1 MPYPPPPYGPPGA
14 PQQPPMYN
22 YDLNQPPNRHPI
34 YQQQNPNM
42 MYQHHP
48 PMQGHWQAPQYASS
62 QPPINN
68 VYNIYIG
75 GALQYSSSLQPNI
88 TYHFGNVAPP
98 QYAAPPNPVYGPQQ
112 QQPAAPPYPQQTY
125 PHMPNQAAPPNYAPI
140 YPTQPM
146 PQQPGYAEY
155 VRSPAYA
162 ARPGGAALPDDGRAF
177 ARRRRNSSRP
187 GVDQL
192 ADAVGRKVFI
202 ETPTP
207 SPDSTKAT
215 GGVPTDVPGRPEI
228 RGRRSVS
235 RSPCGSESDRR
246 VRPGE
251 QDELRKDYRK
261 LLKTADEFRARF
273 PGRTYIA
280 PESWQLHKFTLRQHR
295 KRLVGIDQLGRRYL
309 NATDWGTF
317 PENGRKDQQRE
328 WMERHGFYVC
338 CVECKALRRDCSHTY
353 PCSECRSNGRQ
364 CRLVHPGHDH
374 EICRFDMTC
383 EEPHDE
389 YFAFLDFCLGI
400 PKNTIKFWKFPSKLF
415 RQTEHGCQDR
425 NGAPCNA
432 RQMPMRGIALPYDAD
447 NPYGYVTRRPPRW
460 ICEQFKPQA
469 D

>member
-215 GGVPTDVPGRPEI
+215 GGVPTD
-228 RGRRSVS
+228 
-235 RSPCGSESDRR
+235 
-246 VRPGE
+246 
-251 QDELRKDYRK
+251 
-261 LLKTADEFRARF
+261 
-273 PGRTYIA
+273 
-280 PESWQLHKFTLRQHR
+280 
-295 KRLVGIDQLGRRYL
+295 
-309 NATDWGTF
+309 
-317 PENGRKDQQRE
+317 
-328 WMERHGFYVC
+328 
-338 CVECKALRRDCSHTY
+338 
-353 PCSECRSNGRQ
+353 
-364 CRLVHPGHDH
+364 
-374 EICRFDMTC
+374 ICRFDMTC

>member
-1 MPYPPPPYGPPGA
+1 MSYPPPPYGPPGA
-14 PQQPPMYN
+14 QQWPPMYN
-22 YDLNQPPNRHPI
+22 YNPDQPPNQPPM

-42 MYQHHP
+42 MYQHHQ
-48 PMQGHWQAPQYASS
+48 PMQGHWQAPQYAYS
-62 QPPINN
+62 QPPIYN
-68 VYNIYIG
+68 VFNIYADG
-75 GALQYSSSLQPNI
+75 TLQYSSSLAPNI
-88 TYHFGNVAPP
+88 SFSFSSGNAAPP
-98 QYAAPPNPVYGPQQ
+98 NYAAPPIPMYGPQQ
-112 QQPAAPPYPQQTY
+112 QQPVAPPHPQQIY
-125 PHMPNQAAPPNYAPI
+125 PNRPTQAALPNCAPI

-146 PQQPGYAEY
+146 PRHPGYAEY
-155 VRSPAYA
+155 AGSPAYA
-162 ARPGGAALPDDGRAF
+162 ARPDSAALPDDGRAY
-177 ARRRRNSSRP
+177 ARRKRDSSRP

-192 ADAVGRKVFI
+192 AAAVGREAFTD
-202 ETPTP
+202 TPIP
-207 SPDSTKAT
+207 SADSAKAT
-215 GGVPTDVPGRPEI
+215 GGASADVPGHPEI
-228 RGRRSVS
+228 REHRSVS
-235 RSPCGSESDRR
+235 RSLSDSESDRR

-261 LLKTADEFRARF
+261 LLKIADEFRARY

-295 KRLVGIDQLGRRYL
+295 RRLVSIDQLGRRL
-309 NATDWGTF
+309 GNI
-317 PENGRKDQQRE
+317 PENSRKDEQRE

-389 YFAFLDFCLGI
+389 YFAFLDFCLSI
-400 PKNTIKFWKFPSKLF
+400 PKNTIKLWKFSSKLF

-432 RQMPMRGIALPYDAD
+432 RQMPMRGIALPYKAD
-447 NPYGYVTRRPPRW
+447 NPYGYTGRPPRW
-460 ICEQFKPQA
+460 ICEEFRPQA

>member
-1 MPYPPPPYGPPGA
+1 MSYPPPPNGPPGA
-14 PQQPPMYN
+14 QQWPPIYNYNPDQPPNQPPM
-22 YDLNQPPNRHPI
+22 

-42 MYQHHP
+42 MYQHHQ
-48 PMQGHWQAPQYASS
+48 PMQGHWQALQYAYS
-62 QPPINN
+62 QPPIYK
-68 VYNIYIG
+68 VFNIYADG
-75 GALQYSSSLQPNI
+75 TLQYSSSLAPNVSFSFS
-88 TYHFGNVAPP
+88 FGNAAPP
-98 QYAAPPNPVYGPQQ
+98 HYAAPPNPMYGQQ
-112 QQPAAPPYPQQTY
+112 QQPVAPPHPQQIY
-125 PHMPNQAAPPNYAPI
+125 PNRPTQAAPPNYAPI
-140 YPTQPM
+140 YPTQQM
-146 PQQPGYAEY
+146 PQHPGHAEY
-155 VRSPAYA
+155 AGSPAYA
-162 ARPGGAALPDDGRAF
+162 ARPDSGALPDDGRAY
-177 ARRRRNSSRP
+177 ARRKQDSSRP

-192 ADAVGRKVFI
+192 ADAVGRDLF
-202 ETPTP
+202 TDTSTP

-215 GGVPTDVPGRPEI
+215 GGVSADVPGRLEI

-235 RSPCGSESDRR
+235 RSPSDSESADRQ
-246 VRPGE
+246 VRPEE
-251 QDELRKDYRK
+251 QYELRKDYRK
-261 LLKTADEFRARF
+261 LLKTAEEFRTRF

-309 NATDWGTF
+309 NATDWETF
-317 PENGRKDQQRE
+317 PENGRKDEQRE

-338 CVECKALRRDCSHTY
+338 CVECKALRRDYSQTY

-389 YFAFLDFCLGI
+389 YFAFLDFCLSI
-400 PKNTIKFWKFPSKLF
+400 SKNTIKFWKFPSKLF

-432 RQMPMRGIALPYDAD
+432 RQMPIALPYKAD
-447 NPYGYVTRRPPRW
+447 NPYGYTGRPPRW
-460 ICEQFKPQA
+460 ICEEFRPQA